1 MDNPIVSVG
10 DYIRVTYIA
19 NPWWVHKYGDTCH
32 GTITEINEDGTL
44 SGTWGDNYKVN
55 PETDKFELSVYEP
68 EPEIFEPDPES
79 PDDLEA
85 EDGPDSEGDA

>member
-44 SGTWGDNYKVN
+44 SGTWGENYKVN
-55 PETDKFELSVYEP
+55 PEIDKFEITQYEP
-68 EPEIFEPDPES
+68 VPEVEEEIPVFEDTVME
-79 PDDLEA
+79 
-85 EDGPDSEGDA
+85 EG